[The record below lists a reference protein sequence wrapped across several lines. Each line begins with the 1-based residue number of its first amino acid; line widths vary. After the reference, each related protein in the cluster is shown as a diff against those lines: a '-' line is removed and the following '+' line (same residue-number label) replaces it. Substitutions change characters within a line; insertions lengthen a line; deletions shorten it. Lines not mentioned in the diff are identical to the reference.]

1 MRNVLA
7 WATALSL
14 LLAAG
19 ATAREK
25 PDGKS
30 GATKTKKKRPGGKLK
45 LKEVP
50 VSAARLDKLLAEW
63 GAAQKKVKTIA
74 TKFSCSETSA
84 LLAKPQV
91 TGGVIS
97 IKKPDGYRR
106 EVYREKKSASGK
118 VTRELI
124 GLMILK
130 PPNLWVYMPR
140 LKRAE
145 HFDLSKVPAKA
156 GGSPLKILGDII
168 SFNAKRIKKSFK
180 ISAVRLAD
188 GSYRLLYVA
197 IKGKSIGNVA
207 KVRVWIK
214 KGGRFPLKIETTAAD
229 GDVRTESYSDAKF
242 DEKLG
247 DKLFK
252 FRRPRGVRLI
262 RVTK

>member
-7 WATALSL
+7 WTTALSL

-19 ATAREK
+19 AAAGEK
-25 PDGKS
+25 PD
-30 GATKTKKKRPGGKLK
+30 GKLK

-50 VSAARLDKLLAEW
+50 VSPARLDELLAEW
-63 GAAQKKVKTIA
+63 GAAQKKAKTIA
-74 TKFSCSETSA
+74 TRFSCSETNA
-84 LLAKPQV
+84 LLARPQV
-91 TGGVIS
+91 TGGVIK

-106 EVYREKKSASGK
+106 EVYTEKKSAGGK
-118 VTRELI
+118 VTRELT

-145 HFDLSKVPAKA
+145 QFDLSKLPTKA

-168 SFNAKRIKKSFK
+168 SFDAERLKKSFK
-180 ISAVRLAD
+180 VTAVRLAD
-188 GSYRLLYVA
+188 GNYRLLYVA
-197 IKGKSIGNVA
+197 LEGKSIGNVA
-207 KVRVWIK
+207 RVRVWIK

-229 GDVRTESYSDAKF
+229 GDVRTETYSDTKF
-242 DEKLG
+242 DEKLS

-252 FRRPRGVRLI
+252 FRRPRGVKLI
-262 RVTK
+262 RATK